1 MRLKD
6 VGILWDLDGTVIDS
20 KECHYLTWRDTF
32 RKFGFDLDRSFFD
45 AQFGRNNQATIP
57 IYLGFE
63 PNEELAESLA
73 EEKERLFRQI
83 APQQTTLI
91 PGVKDWL
98 KQVKAR
104 HIPQAIAS
112 SASQENIDVV
122 IASFGLSPFFNA
134 LISGEFL
141 PAKPKPDVFLQ
152 AARALNRHPKNCLV
166 IEDSLSGIQAAKNAG
181 MRCVAVSTSHP
192 QVELTQADL
201 VVKDFTIPFEEML
214 KKLNII

>member
-32 RKFGFDLDRSFFD
+32 RKFGFDLDHSLFD
-45 AQFGRNNQATIP
+45 TQFGRNNQATIP

-63 PNEELAESLA
+63 PDEELAESLA
-73 EEKERLFRQI
+73 EEKERLFRQL

-98 KQVKAR
+98 RQAKVR
-104 HIPQAIAS
+104 HVPQAIAS
-112 SASQENIDVV
+112 SASQENINVV
-122 IASFGLSPFFNA
+122 IASFGLSPFFDA

-152 AARALNRHPKNCLV
+152 AASALNRHPKYCLV

-192 QVELTQADL
+192 QAKLTQADL
-201 VVKDFTIPFEEML
+201 VIDDFTFPFEEML
-214 KKLNII
+214 KQLNIV

>member
-6 VGILWDLDGTVIDS
+6 IGILWDMDGTVIDS
-20 KECHYLTWRDTF
+20 KECHYLTWRDTL
-32 RKFGFDLDRSFFD
+32 RKYGFDLDRNLFD

-63 PNEELAESLA
+63 PDEELAERLV

-83 APQQTTLI
+83 AQQQTTLI

-98 KQVKAR
+98 KQAKAF

-112 SASQENIDVV
+112 SASQENIKVV
-122 IASFGLSPFFNA
+122 IASFGLSPFFDA

-141 PAKPKPDVFLQ
+141 PAKPEPDVFLQ
-152 AARALNRHPKNCLV
+152 AARALNRHPQDCLV
-166 IEDSLSGIQAAKNAG
+166 IEDSPPGLQAAKNAG
-181 MRCVAVSTSHP
+181 MHCVAVSTSHP
-192 QVELTQADL
+192 RAELTQADL
-201 VVKDFTIPFEEML
+201 VVNDFSSPFEGML
-214 KKLNII
+214 KQFNIV